1 MSCHVSRGWSLV
13 PRRRRRPGCRRRCCS
28 RAATCWHGSP
38 RPDPCLPAAQQHSV
52 AIQIRRAS
60 RQRTRLSAL
69 SFSDEWPLL
78 SCRKIG
84 RQQRH
89 RWISLA
95 LRLSETVGL
104 VYIVCLSHRVAGA
117 GRGRTRRPAAPSA
130 CAATPRPSGSPC
142 PNDDCQMS
150 LRCQSSSVD
159 RFAQEWLCSDIAPC
173 AYTGRH

>member
-1 MSCHVSRGWSLV
+1 MSCIERVVART
-13 PRRRRRPGCRRRCCS
+13 
-28 RAATCWHGSP
+28 AAQASARMPPPVLQQSSDMLARLATTGS
-38 RPDPCLPAAQQHSV
+38 LPASSTTAQCGNSDPPCF
-52 AIQIRRAS
+52 S
-60 RQRTRLSAL
+60 SENETLAL
-69 SFSDEWPLL
+69 SFSEEWPLL
-78 SCRKIG
+78 SCRRIG

-104 VYIVCLSHRVAGA
+104 VCIVCLSHRVAGA